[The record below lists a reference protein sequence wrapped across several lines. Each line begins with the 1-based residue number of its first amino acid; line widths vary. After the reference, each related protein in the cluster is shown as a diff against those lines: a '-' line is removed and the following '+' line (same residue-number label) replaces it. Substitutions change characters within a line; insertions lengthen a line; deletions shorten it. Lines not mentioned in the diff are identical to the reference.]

1 MNQVG
6 ELIMIIGP
14 MFSEKT
20 TRLIQYINK
29 YKTLGVKQLIVKPTI
44 DTRYTKNNELC
55 SHNMTTENCISYK
68 IDKLNEI
75 FLNSE
80 YKEASVILIDEAQ
93 FFTNIYDIIKYMVEY
108 DNKKVYIAALNGDF
122 NRELFG
128 DIYKL
133 LPICNNIEFMTALC
147 IECKNGTPGIFSKR
161 IVNRQNQEMQ
171 EPEMQE
177 MQEQILVAG
186 SDRYNV
192 VCRHHYKS
200 TSNIQYQ
207 A

>member
-1 MNQVG
+1 MNQG

-29 YKTLGVKQLIVKPTI
+29 YKTLGMKQLIVKPSI

-55 SHNMTTENCISYK
+55 SHNMERENCITFK

-75 FLNSE
+75 FLNSD
-80 YKEASVILIDEAQ
+80 YKDSQVIIIDEAQ
-93 FFTNIYDIIKYMVEY
+93 FFTNIFEVVKYMVEY
-108 DNKKVYIAALNGDF
+108 DNKKVYIAALNGDY

-147 IECKNGTPGIFSKR
+147 IECRNGTPGIFSKR
-161 IVNRQNQEMQ
+161 IIRE
-171 EPEMQE
+171 ESEE
-177 MQEQILVAG
+177 QEQEQEQVCVAG
-186 SDRYNV
+186 NDRYNV
-192 VCRHHYKS
+192 VCRYHYKS
-200 TSNIQYQ
+200 NTNVNILQ
-207 A
+207 